1 MTTPDFFLFVSHVSN
16 DQSAAMDIVGELE
29 RRGVPCWIAP
39 RNIRPGKPFDD
50 EIAEAIDGSRAM
62 LLIFSEQCNESEYI
76 RREVTVAGEA
86 GKVIIPFRIDNA
98 HPRKGLRV
106 RLTDLHW
113 IDGFVSRERA
123 IDELVSTFH
132 LPKDKTALTTATD
145 RASRGDTPPVF
156 EQSAGDGRRGGERAV
171 PHAAWLPWRAF
182 LAGGALAAV
191 LAGGVFVWVKV
202 ESPTQTPQ
210 PASAPAVQPTPAP
223 AQPLPKPTPGPTA
236 ATTPAPTA
244 APTLG
249 PTPGP
254 SPAPSISTPIAFT
267 PLSPERERALKPKD
281 MFKECDK
288 CPEMLVVPA
297 GSFTMGSPESER
309 VPIVAAWQSYG
320 ITPGTL
326 TTGVALSS
334 EGPQHKVV
342 IAQPIAVG
350 RFAVT
355 FEEWDACVDDR
366 GCNGYRPAD
375 QDWGRGSRPVINV
388 NWNDAKAYVAW
399 LSQKTGKKYRLLSE
413 AEWEYIARAG
423 TTTSFWWGSSFSTS
437 QANYNGTHTY
447 GGEPTG
453 EDRQK
458 TLPVESFSPNPWGFY
473 QVAGNSY
480 DWIEDCF
487 HDDYYGAPVDGSAWL
502 TENCKGHVVRGG
514 SWTSAPWNI
523 RSAFRGWFPTNF
535 RSSNHGFR
543 LARTLMP

>member
-1 MTTPDFFLFVSHVSN
+1 MDGEEGSAQYRTLHGCRGGRSLQEARSPPSWLAGFSFGSKLNCRRKLRSRHPPRQFSRHRRQRNHCRNRLLDRPLQRLLHRLLHRILDRLLDRFL
-16 DQSAAMDIVGELE
+16 D
-29 RRGVPCWIAP
+29 RR
-39 RNIRPGKPFDD
+39 
-50 EIAEAIDGSRAM
+50 
-62 LLIFSEQCNESEYI
+62 
-76 RREVTVAGEA
+76 
-86 GKVIIPFRIDNA
+86 
-98 HPRKGLRV
+98 
-106 RLTDLHW
+106 LH
-113 IDGFVSRERA
+113 
-123 IDELVSTFH
+123 
-132 LPKDKTALTTATD
+132 
-145 RASRGDTPPVF
+145 RASR
-156 EQSAGDGRRGGERAV
+156 
-171 PHAAWLPWRAF
+171 L
-182 LAGGALAAV
+182 
-191 LAGGVFVWVKV
+191 
-202 ESPTQTPQ
+202 
-210 PASAPAVQPTPAP
+210 
-223 AQPLPKPTPGPTA
+223 
-236 ATTPAPTA
+236 
-244 APTLG
+244 
-249 PTPGP
+249 
-254 SPAPSISTPIAFT
+254 PIAFT

-458 TLPVESFSPNPWGFY
+458 TYPVEFSP
-473 QVAGNSY
+473 
-480 DWIEDCF
+480 
-487 HDDYYGAPVDGSAWL
+487 
-502 TENCKGHVVRGG
+502 
-514 SWTSAPWNI
+514 
-523 RSAFRGWFPTNF
+523 
-535 RSSNHGFR
+535 
-543 LARTLMP
+543 